1 MNNLSNVALSDRTE
15 TEKSKSFCQI
25 AHQSKLEIYTLIF
38 MGGISNGLPGVL
50 TWQSLNLWLYQLG
63 YSKTIIGTVFIASIP
78 YNCKFLLS
86 PVVEFIKIPYLSDY
100 FGRKRS
106 WALVSQFFVMLSLIG
121 IAFATNGKT
130 LSATIF
136 FCFLTSIFSTLNQIA
151 TVSHRIE
158 FFDDKYKAM
167 GISVGITGYRIGKL
181 IGRAGALYL
190 IYFLSWEATYCLFST
205 ILLLSMIAYS
215 SRRDIDENVPQKT
228 LVSRRINI
236 LLKPF
241 PTIKKFKF
249 LSIAFV
255 SLYYPFIQFK
265 KTFENWRLILLF
277 ILTVNLGDDMILG
290 WTDIFLT
297 DIGFSK
303 ITIANTTKFFGL
315 VCSLSGGIAAASMC
329 RKYSM
334 YRLLLVSISFHFLS
348 HLLLI
353 YLSQKGPQL
362 ELLVFIVAL
371 EYLSLGMKAALIATL
386 TSYLARQS
394 TTQTGTQY
402 ALFSSIKATPL
413 LLLSIAGGFI
423 QENTSWTIFYTMSA
437 LLTLP
442 SIYILYKLSDKL
454 ELYFPTDNVK
464 EHLAVSMKAR

>member
-1 MNNLSNVALSDRTE
+1 MNNSNNIVLDNKARDNQSTPSANSL
-15 TEKSKSFCQI
+15 
-25 AHQSKLEIYTLIF
+25 SKLEVYSLIF

-86 PVVEFIKIPYLSDY
+86 PIIEFIKLPYLSHY

-106 WALVSQFFVMLSLIG
+106 WALVSQFCVMLSLIG
-121 IAFATNGKT
+121 IAFTTNEHS
-130 LSATIF
+130 LSGTIF
-136 FCFLTSIFSTLNQIA
+136 FCFLTATFSTLNQIA

-158 FFDDKYKAM
+158 FFDNKYKTM
-167 GISVGITGYRIGKL
+167 GISIGITGYRVGKL

-190 IYFLSWEATYCLFST
+190 IYFLSWQTTYCLFSS
-205 ILLLSMIAYS
+205 ILILSMIAYS
-215 SRRDIDENVPQKT
+215 SRRDVDEKVPGKL
-228 LVSRRINI
+228 LVPKRITV

-241 PTIKKFKF
+241 PTIKRFKF

-255 SLYYPFIQFK
+255 SVYYPFIQFK
-265 KTFENWRLILLF
+265 KTFENWKFILLF
-277 ILTVNLGDDMILG
+277 ILTINLGDDMILG

-303 ITIANTTKFFGL
+303 VTIANTTKFFGL
-315 VCSLSGGIAAASMC
+315 ACSLSGGIIAASMC
-329 RKYSM
+329 QKFSM
-334 YRLLLVSISFHFLS
+334 YRMLILSIFLHFIS

-353 YLSQKGPQL
+353 YLSKRGAQL
-362 ELLVFIVAL
+362 NLLIFIVTL

-386 TSYLARQS
+386 ISYLARQS
-394 TTQTGTQY
+394 TIQTGTQY
-402 ALFSSIKATPL
+402 ALFSSIKAIPL
-413 LLLSIAGGFI
+413 LLLNISGGFI
-423 QENTSWTIFYTMSA
+423 QESTNWTIFYSISA

-442 SIYILYKLSDKL
+442 SVYILYKLSDKL
-454 ELYFPTDNVK
+454 ELYFPTNNVQ
-464 EHLAVSMKAR
+464 EHLAISIKAR